1 MLANGDTVSRD
12 KRGLADGEHM
22 VESSKAD
29 LVASQG
35 SDMRIASNHSE
46 NRITERVGDI
56 DIELAQTV
64 AEKVEGRC
72 A

>member
-1 MLANGDTVSRD
+1 MLTDGDTVSHD
-12 KRGLADGEHM
+12 KRGLADGEH
-22 VESSKAD
+22 VVDSSKAD

-35 SDMRIASNHSE
+35 CDMKIASNYSE

-64 AEKVEGRC
+64 AEKVEDRC